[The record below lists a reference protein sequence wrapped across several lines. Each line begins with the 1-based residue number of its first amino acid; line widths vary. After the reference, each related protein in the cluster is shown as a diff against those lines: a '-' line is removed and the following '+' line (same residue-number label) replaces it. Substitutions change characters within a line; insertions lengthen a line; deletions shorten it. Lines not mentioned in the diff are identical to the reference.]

1 MNVEFNLM
9 ERVPWFLTIVSCGLK
24 VFTLFEQKFY

>member
-1 MNVEFNLM
+1 MNVEFNLIKKNFHDP
-9 ERVPWFLTIVSCGLK
+9 RVSCGPK